1 MCGPSAVPA
10 GLGEDYAG
18 IEATVAGIAAQH
30 TAADLR
36 TILEVIIQQYRPE
49 VHDDL
54 AEHDRA
60 RRRVDLSPGLDNT
73 GSSTGCWTPP
83 PVKRWPRRSTCTPHR
98 PARMTPAARGSAAP
112 TPGEIA
118 GRAAD
123 TTDRP
128 TGTGHVTIT
137 VTPDQLNTGLGCAGP
152 RGC

>member
-1 MCGPSAVPA
+1 MRLLGGYDAAGGAQIAGHRTTADWLATTTGITSPA
-10 GLGEDYAG
+10 AGWRVHTARALRDDLPETATALGRGQISLEHVRAIRGARRVLGEDYAG

-73 GSSTGCWTPP
+73 
-83 PVKRWPRRSTCTPHR
+83 
-98 PARMTPAARGSAAP
+98 
-112 TPGEIA
+112 
-118 GRAAD
+118 
-123 TTDRP
+123 
-128 TGTGHVTIT
+128 
-137 VTPDQLNTGLGCAGP
+137 
-152 RGC
+152 